1 MYRVTFPFDM
11 KLPGDTDEGEDA
23 EYLYLL
29 KGVVVH
35 VGSGPNHGTP
45 CLCPHASLARGPC
58 CG

>member
-11 KLPGDTDEGEDA
+11 KLPGDMDEGEDA

-35 VGSGPNHGTP
+35 VGSGPNHGRVQDSGFG
-45 CLCPHASLARGPC
+45 LCV
-58 CG
+58 